1 MMRTTR
7 GVGGAGG
14 VGIDAAEFAEIH
26 SLQTELLAP
35 KTHAALQP
43 EEEALSLPPP
53 DPLDPKMEV
62 LGRVLGSA
70 VTADNPVW
78 RGNAIPRLRA
88 LQKALIAH
96 SLTRERDDRRIGLDA
111 VRVLEQNIR
120 LRLRWQQM
128 ARSDNEANAADVPV
142 KEEEHAAE
150 ASA

>member
-7 GVGGAGG
+7 GVGGAGL
-14 VGIDAAEFAEIH
+14 DAAEFAEIH

-53 DPLDPKMEV
+53 ELLDPKMEM
-62 LGRVLGSA
+62 LGRVLGSPL
-70 VTADNPVW
+70 TSDNPVW

-88 LQKALIAH
+88 LQKALIAD
-96 SLTRERDDRRIGLDA
+96 SLTRERDDRGTGLDA
-111 VRVLEQNIR
+111 VRVLERHIR

-128 ARSDNEANAADVPV
+128 ARSDNEAKVTDPSTR
-142 KEEEHAAE
+142 EEEHAAE